1 MDDWFVR
8 TGVELAS
15 ELENQL
21 KSEFYHGGIMSTRVP
36 LRPEIVAQEELQR
49 KLKLSTAEIGLQLR
63 TTNCLEEQGIFT
75 VRDLLQSSRDRLLSI
90 SNFGEKTLNEV
101 YDALERIGFYR
112 KSRQANPNKVK
123 A

>member
-1 MDDWFVR
+1 
-8 TGVELAS
+8 
-15 ELENQL
+15 
-21 KSEFYHGGIMSTRVP
+21 MSTRIP
-36 LRPEIVAQEELQR
+36 LRPEVVAQEELQR

-75 VRDLLQSSRDRLLSI
+75 VRDLLNSTRDRLLSI

-112 KSRQANPNKVK
+112 KSRQEAADNKVR